1 MKLII
6 GVTLYNS
13 GDIVERTLASIM
25 SQTYKNYV
33 CYITD
38 DLSTDNSADVVENLI
53 KNDDR
58 FHLIRNTKKRYH
70 ANRKNSPRTQFADYL

>member
-1 MKLII
+1 MKLVI

-13 GDIVERTLASIM
+13 ADIVERTLASIM
-25 SQTYKNYV
+25 SQTYKDYV

-38 DLSTDNSADVVENLI
+38 DLSTDNSADVVESFI

-58 FHLIRNTKKRYH
+58 FLN
-70 ANRKNSPRTQFADYL
+70 L